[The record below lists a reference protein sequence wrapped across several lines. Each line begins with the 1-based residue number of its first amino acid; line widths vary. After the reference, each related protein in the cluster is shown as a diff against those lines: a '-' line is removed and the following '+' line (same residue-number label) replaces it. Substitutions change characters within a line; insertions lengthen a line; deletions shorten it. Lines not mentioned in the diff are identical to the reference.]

1 MSGFSADW
9 LALREPLDARSR
21 SAALVDRLRAQAPRG
36 PRRILDLGSGT
47 GANLR
52 YLAPRLG
59 GEQDWLLVDNDGALL
74 DSVVGRLRDWAE
86 QSGLRFRLEGETL
99 NLSGSDLECRVRR
112 QQTDLARGDL
122 QHLDLTGRW
131 LVTASALLDLV
142 AERWLTGMLRRCHT
156 EGACLLFALSYDGE
170 MAFRPELPDD
180 AWINAQVNRHQ
191 SRDKGFGPAL
201 GPRAALDAPA
211 MLERCGYRADEAP
224 TPWAIGPEQTTLQAA
239 LIDGWSQAAV
249 EVAPTQ
255 VERIEHWR
263 RRRHQCIAT
272 GESSLRV
279 GHRDLLG
286 WTLDHARD

>member
-9 LALREPLDARSR
+9 LALREPIDARSR
-21 SAALVDRLRAQAPRG
+21 SAALVDRLRARAPRG

-59 GEQDWLLVDNDGALL
+59 GVQDWLLVDHDGALL
-74 DSVVGRLRDWAE
+74 DSMAGRLRDWAE
-86 QSGLRFRLEGETL
+86 QNGLRFRLEGETL
-99 NLSGSDLECRVRR
+99 SLSGSDLECRVQR
-112 QQTDLARGDL
+112 QQIDLAHDL
-122 QHLDLTGRW
+122 HHLDLTGRW

-142 AERWLTGMLRRCHT
+142 AERWLTDMLRRCHR

-170 MAFRPELPDD
+170 TAFRPARPDD

-201 GPRAALDAPA
+201 GPRAALDALA
-211 MLERCGYRADEAP
+211 MLERCGYRAEEAS
-224 TPWAIGPEQTTLQAA
+224 TPWAIGTRETTLQAA
-239 LIDGWSQAAV
+239 LVDGWARAAV
-249 EVAPTQ
+249 EIVPTQ
-255 VERIEHWR
+255 VERIDHWR
-263 RRRHQCIAT
+263 SRRHQCIAT

-286 WTLDHARD
+286 WPIADTNH